1 LTIWWESVHKSLTS
15 REKENNYFRKPSGL
29 SNGSDAGS
37 KPGIL
42 NSEEQK
48 NAGREGDMRKMK
60 MCVSAIRA
68 EMEAGAFDQKD
79 ENEQI
84 PLEQHLIH

>member
-1 LTIWWESVHKSLTS
+1 MAQEQKQKPLTIWWESVHKSLTS

-29 SNGSDAGS
+29 FNGNDAGS

-48 NAGREGDMRKMK
+48 NAGREGDTMKIEMR
-60 MCVSAIRA
+60 VSAIRA
-68 EMEAGAFDQKD
+68 ELMAGAMDQKD
-79 ENEQI
+79 ENG
-84 PLEQHLIH
+84 